1 MKMTL
6 FLQELWNQDKRWDN
20 RLDEKDVEKWT
31 QIMKTTSN
39 AFTISTPR
47 CVGKKDEDVIC
58 FSEKRVCCRCLPK
71 IRFVDREINISLIFS
86 N

>member
-20 RLDEKDVEKWT
+20 RLDEKDIEKWT

-39 AFTISTPR
+39 AFTI
-47 CVGKKDEDVIC
+47 
-58 FSEKRVCCRCLPK
+58 
-71 IRFVDREINISLIFS
+71 
-86 N
+86 